1 MYFSCVKVELYNNI
15 VKVGYKIVKIKKY
28 FEILLSVQD
37 IDFFILVHNNILL

>member
-1 MYFSCVKVELYNNI
+1 MYFSCVKVELYN
-15 VKVGYKIVKIKKY
+15 KIKKY